1 MESSWRRTVEPV
13 NEPVTTAQAKAHL
26 RVEHSA
32 DDDLI
37 DALVMAA
44 RQRLEEE
51 TGRAWITQTWQLT
64 LLNPPAGRAIRL
76 PRPPLISV
84 TSVTYRDADGD
95 TQTLA
100 GSDYQV
106 VTQVSPGLVWLSVNS
121 GWPSGPNDG
130 TLGLWTVTYTA
141 GWGATAATV
150 PGPLVQALLLL
161 VGHLYEN
168 REAVVVGSNA
178 IKLPMAVDWLVMP
191 FRLARQEYP

>member
-1 MESSWRRTVEPV
+1 MNVSWRRTVDATT
-13 NEPVTTAQAKAHL
+13 EPVTKAQAKIHL

-37 DALVMAA
+37 DALIKGA

-51 TGRAWITQTWQLT
+51 TGRAWVTQTWQLT
-64 LLNPPAGRAIRL
+64 FISAPTTSLVRL

-84 TSVTYRDADGD
+84 TSVTYVDTEGD
-95 TQTLA
+95 TQTLSA
-100 GSDYQV
+100 SEYQV
-106 VTQVSPGLVWLSVNS
+106 ISQVTPGIIFLHL
-121 GWPSGPNDG
+121 PSGAPAGPSDG
-130 TLGLWTVTYTA
+130 TIGLWTVTYTA
-141 GWGATAATV
+141 GWGVSAATV
-150 PGPLVQALLLL
+150 PQPLVQALLLL

-191 FRLARQEYP
+191 FRLPRQEYP